1 MVMGVPSFVVMFMRR
16 TFLVC
21 RAWDGLRSGEVKE
34 EEDYDNRKHGPLES
48 DLNYP
53 QRLHKTSP
61 LCLLSSAD
69 MKTEGLR

>member
-1 MVMGVPSFVVMFMRR
+1 MPFFVVMFMYG

-21 RAWDGLRSGEVKE
+21 LAWDGLRSGKVKE
-34 EEDYDNRKHGPLES
+34 EENYDDGEHGPLES

-61 LCLLSSAD
+61 LSLLWSAY